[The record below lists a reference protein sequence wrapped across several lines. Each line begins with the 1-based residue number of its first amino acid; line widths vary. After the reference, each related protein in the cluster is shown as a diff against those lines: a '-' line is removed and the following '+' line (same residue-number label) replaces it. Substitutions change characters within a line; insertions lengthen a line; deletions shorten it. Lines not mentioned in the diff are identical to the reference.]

1 VKKSTAGLVIVAAV
15 LVVCFASRAAAQ
27 YSVVKGDEPRI
38 RAILYVKDNPRALI
52 YYKNQRHQVIAKMR
66 LDEEWFIEEIRRES
80 ILFKKSST
88 QTFAEIYMNPPKR
101 PRRNLD
107 SSFFGHPIAM
117 WEAIELL
124 AHGFGYHA
132 IMHFQAGGPIV
143 PAHHANSL
151 KTMLRK
157 VLPPHHRF
165 VIDGPL
171 LKVLPVQPSG
181 EEWTAVLER
190 MKKSSPGLLT
200 LRYPGLNTPGI
211 INSRGD
217 DIQFILRKISL
228 GGKVPIQ
235 FPRDLHF
242 PVYASF
248 RNVPFAQILANIVY
262 LNQCIIIEREEGLEV
277 TPWPRQILQRRPYA
291 DYPLIQSM
299 PSEPQE
305 GSGPTPPPIVME
317 HTLDH
322 PFIQQN
328 MDQP

>member
-1 VKKSTAGLVIVAAV
+1 MNRFYLRLIVAATV
-15 LVVCFASRAAAQ
+15 LAALFVLPLKAQ
-27 YSVVKGDEPRI
+27 YSVIKGDEPKI
-38 RAILYVKDNPRALI
+38 RAILYYKDNPRALV
-52 YYKNQRHQVIAKMR
+52 YYKNQRHHVIAKMR
-66 LDEEWFIEEIRRES
+66 LDEEWYIEEIRRES

-88 QTFAEIYMNPPKR
+88 QTFAEIYMNAPKQA
-101 PRRNLD
+101 RRHLD
-107 SSFFGHPIAM
+107 WSFFGHPVAM

-143 PAHHANSL
+143 PGHHASSL
-151 KTMLRK
+151 KTMLHK
-157 VLPPHHRF
+157 VMPPHHRF

-171 LKVLPVQPSG
+171 LKILPVHPSG
-181 EEWTAVLER
+181 EAWTAVLER

-200 LRYPGLNTPGI
+200 LRYPGLNTPGV

-248 RNVPFAQILANIVY
+248 RNVPFAQILSNIVY
-262 LNQCIIIEREEGLEV
+262 LNQCILIEREEGLEV

-305 GSGPTPPPIVME
+305 GSGPTPPPIIME
-317 HTLDH
+317 HLLDH

-328 MDQP
+328 ME

>member
-1 VKKSTAGLVIVAAV
+1 MKRAFTHCIVALA
-15 LVVCFASRAAAQ
+15 LIAIFFTSESQAQ
-27 YSVVKGDEPRI
+27 YSVIKGDEPKI
-38 RAILYVKDNPRALI
+38 RAILYGKDNPRALI
-52 YYKNQRHQVIAKMR
+52 YYKNQRHHVISKMR

-88 QTFAEIYMNPPKR
+88 KTFAEIYMNPPKQA
-101 PRRNLD
+101 RRHLD
-107 SSFFGHPIAM
+107 WSFFGHPLAL

-124 AHGFGYHA
+124 THGFGYHA
-132 IMHFQAGGPIV
+132 VMHFQAGGPVV
-143 PAHHANSL
+143 PGTHANSL

-157 VLPPHHRF
+157 VLPPNHRF

-171 LKVLPVQPSG
+171 LMVLPVHPSG
-181 EEWTAVLER
+181 EAWTAVIER

-228 GGKVPIQ
+228 GGNVPIQ

-242 PVYASF
+242 PVYATF
-248 RNVPFAQILANIVY
+248 RNVPFAQILSNIVY

-291 DYPLIQSM
+291 DYPLIESL

-305 GSGPTPPPIVME
+305 GTGPTPPPVIME
-317 HTLDH
+317 HLLDH
-322 PFIQQN
+322 PFVQQN
-328 MDQP
+328 MD